1 MLLGYFKI
9 ENKKQMDSN
18 VDICEILDD
27 WGLGL
32 WLVIVLLIG
41 RK

>member
-18 VDICEILDD
+18 VDICDILDD
-27 WGLGL
+27 WG
-32 WLVIVLLIG
+32 
-41 RK
+41 